1 MKSAAFSVLISDG
14 LPPQLVPAGAAI
26 APSFPTP
33 SATDFILR
41 TDPAPSAQSNLLG
54 YFARRRLGRG
64 IRIPDRLSP

>member
-14 LPPQLVPAGAAI
+14 LPPQLVTAGAAI
-26 APSFPTP
+26 APSFPASPDSDFAARSDSPP
-33 SATDFILR
+33 SE
-41 TDPAPSAQSNLLG
+41 PGNLLG

>member
-14 LPPQLVPAGAAI
+14 LPPQFVAGAAAN

-33 SATDFILR
+33 PAPDFTLR
-41 TDPAPSAQSNLLG
+41 PDPAPSAQSNLLG